1 MSDRGG
7 LELLM
12 VGWWT
17 SSIGDVTILCNLLV
31 KAGKVDLRK
40 LAPLLLELITSC
52 CNVSWAVAAEGDIAD
67 SELTLGWSKPE
78 KKYGKNAKMQNK
90 ILNK

>member
-52 CNVSWAVAAEGDIAD
+52 CKVSWAVAAEGDIAD

-78 KKYGKNAKMQNK
+78 KKIWKNAK
-90 ILNK
+90 